1 MPALATPI
9 RHGKTV
15 VTLTPIFDQYL
26 IFQHVVRLRSII
38 VKHSITIGHSLY
50 SFSRIGLAL
59 SFALNLS
66 VAVLHAQ
73 SPSRFKSPSSSASS
87 PTIHY
92 DNPPNTVPDSQPS
105 NERFVASTRP
115 KWTIAIHGGAG
126 GDLERWTA
134 QQQQA
139 RIQGLQAAL
148 KRGVELLE
156 KSTPAVDVAEAVV
169 RVLEDDPNFNAGRGA
184 VLNEIGEFSLDASLM
199 DGSDLSCGAVANV
212 RKTRNPISLARAVRD
227 KTPHVFLCGHEADE
241 FGVQVGLPTE
251 GGDYFKT
258 EEQIESWKAWKERQA
273 AKKNS
278 TSRHDHDRGEDRL
291 FYLGTVGC
299 VVMDADGNL
308 AAATSTGG
316 LLGKKYG
323 RIGDTPVI
331 GAGTYANNQSCAVSC
346 TGIGELFIKNH
357 VASAISSRMEH
368 LGEPLEKAV
377 RHAIAKTLPVDS
389 GGIIAVDASGN
400 IETQFNTPIMARG
413 QANSDGLFRV
423 ALSDWVE

>member
-1 MPALATPI
+1 MKRTI
-9 RHGKTV
+9 
-15 VTLTPIFDQYL
+15 YM
-26 IFQHVVRLRSII
+26 S
-38 VKHSITIGHSLY
+38 HSVY
-50 SFSRIGLAL
+50 SFRRIALAL

-66 VAVLHAQ
+66 VTALQAQ
-73 SPSRFKSPSSSASS
+73 SPLRSESSPAAASPS
-87 PTIHY
+87 TIHY
-92 DNPPNTVPDSQPS
+92 DPPLKIVPDSKPS
-105 NERFVASTRP
+105 NERFIASTRP

-134 QQQQA
+134 PQQQA

-148 KRGVELLE
+148 RRGVELLE
-156 KSTPAVDVAEAVV
+156 KSTPAVDVVEAVV

-199 DGSDLSCGAVANV
+199 DGTDLSCGAVANV

-227 KTPHVFLCGHEADE
+227 KTPHIFLCGHEADE
-241 FGVQVGLPTE
+241 FGAQVGLPTE
-251 GGDYFKT
+251 TGDYFKT
-258 EEQIESWKAWKERQA
+258 EEQIESWKVWKERQA
-273 AKKNS
+273 AKNS
-278 TSRHDHDRGEDRL
+278 TSRHDHDKGEDRL

-299 VVMDADGNL
+299 VVMDAQGNL

-346 TGIGELFIKNH
+346 TGIGELFIKH
-357 VASAISSRMEH
+357 HIASAISSRMEH

-377 RHAIAKTLPVDS
+377 GHAIAKTLPVDS

-413 QANSDGLFRV
+413 QANSEGLFRV

>member
-1 MPALATPI
+1 MPTLATPI
-9 RHGKTV
+9 RYGKTALAL
-15 VTLTPIFDQYL
+15 TLIFDEYL
-26 IFQHVVRLRSII
+26 IFLHVVRSRSII
-38 VKHSITIGHSLY
+38 VKRSIYISHSLY

-59 SFALNLS
+59 SLALNLS
-66 VAVLHAQ
+66 VAGLQAQ
-73 SPSRFKSPSSSASS
+73 SPWRSESPSAAASS

-92 DNPPNTVPDSQPS
+92 DNPLKIVPDSQPS
-105 NERFVASTRP
+105 NERLIASNRP

-134 QQQQA
+134 HQQQV

-148 KRGVELLE
+148 RRGVELLE
-156 KSTPAVDVAEAVV
+156 KSTPAVDVVEAVV

-184 VLNEIGEFSLDASLM
+184 VLNEVGEFSLDASLM
-199 DGSDLSCGAVANV
+199 DGADLSCGAVANV

-227 KTPHVFLCGHEADE
+227 RTPHVFLCGHEADE

-299 VVMDADGNL
+299 VVMDDQGNL

-331 GAGTYANNQSCAVSC
+331 GAGTYANNQSCAISC
-346 TGIGELFIKNH
+346 TGIGELFIKH
-357 VASAISSRMEH
+357 HIASAISSRMEH
-368 LGEPLEKAV
+368 LGEPLEKAIG
-377 RHAIAKTLPVDS
+377 HAIAKTLPVDS
-389 GGIIAVDASGN
+389 GGIIAVDAAGN